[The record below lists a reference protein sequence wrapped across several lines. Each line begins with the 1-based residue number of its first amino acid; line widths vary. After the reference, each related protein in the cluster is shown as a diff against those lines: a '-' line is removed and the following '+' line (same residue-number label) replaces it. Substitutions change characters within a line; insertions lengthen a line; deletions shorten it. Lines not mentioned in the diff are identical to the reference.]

1 MLDPAFLRPAEV
13 DLLVGD
19 PGKAKTKLG
28 WEPTVDFEALVRM
41 TERVDAGDSEFVV
54 VPPGGEITTEMFMRP
69 GEGAPQPMG
78 RGES

>member
-1 MLDPAFLRPAEV
+1 MEYEETIGTT
-13 DLLVGD
+13 DLI
-19 PGKAKTKLG
+19 
-28 WEPTVDFEALVRM
+28 EALVRM
-41 TERVDAGDSEFVV
+41 TERVDTGDSEFVV

>member
-1 MLDPAFLRPAEV
+1 MDSKKALPSG
-13 DLLVGD
+13 DLI
-19 PGKAKTKLG
+19 
-28 WEPTVDFEALVRM
+28 EALVRM
-41 TERVDAGDSEFVV
+41 TERVDTGNSEFVV